1 MELGLIFVPES
12 PPSCHNVFHKQRYV
26 CYLLGTICLFSL
38 REKDNVM
45 IQIQLTGGLSVPFV
59 PTKIH
64 VP

>member
-1 MELGLIFVPES
+1 MELGLIFIPES
-12 PPSCHNVFHKQRYV
+12 PPLYHNVFHKQRYV

-45 IQIQLTGGLSVPFV
+45 IHIQRSGVLSVPFV